1 MVDADVLAAR
11 LDAQLLSTADA
22 TTPEQVVDRLLAVQA
37 QDPRGFR
44 LAVRARS
51 TGLGVDDVERALTE
65 RRSLVVTWLQRGTLH
80 LVTADDYWW
89 LHPLLAPRIVTNNE
103 RRLRQ
108 EGVSARQA
116 DHGVEVITRTLDM
129 GEARTRDELRAL
141 LDDAGVPTAGQALVH
156 VVVAASLRSDIV
168 RGPMAGNHHAFV
180 SARRWL
186 GAPPPAVSRDEALA
200 VLARRYLA
208 GHGPATA
215 DDLAKWTGL
224 PLRDARAGF
233 EAIAG
238 EVMRRDDGLVT
249 LKGARTRAR
258 APAAQLLGPF
268 DPLLHGWASRE
279 PFVGPYRNVVTSNGI
294 FRPVVLVDGRVVATW
309 GLAGGQV
316 TVKTLEPIPS
326 HALDALRRDAADV
339 LRFLALPPSAPVV
352 S

>member
-1 MVDADVLAAR
+1 LT
-11 LDAQLLSTADA
+11 AQLLAGRGA
-22 TTPEQVVDRLLAVQA
+22 RTPEDVVARVLAVQA

-80 LVTADDYWW
+80 LVAADDYWW
-89 LHPLLAPRIVTNNE
+89 LHPLLAPRIVTANE

-116 DHGVEVITRTLDM
+116 DRGVEIIRHALAA

-156 VVVAASLRSDIV
+156 VIVAASLRSDIV
-168 RGPMAGNHHAFV
+168 RGPMVGNHHAFV
-180 SARRWL
+180 SARTWL
-186 GAPPPAVSRDEALA
+186 GPPPGPLARDDALA
-200 VLARRYLA
+200 LLARRYLT

-224 PLRDARAGF
+224 PLRDTRAGF
-233 EAIAG
+233 DAIAG
-238 EVMRRDDGLVT
+238 EVTRRADGLAM
-249 LKGARTRAR
+249 LKGMRTRAG
-258 APAAQLLGPF
+258 APAAKLLGPF

-279 PFVGPYRNVVTSNGI
+279 PFVGPYQNVVTSNGI

-316 TVKTLEPIPS
+316 TVNTLEPVPT
-326 HALDALRRDAADV
+326 HALDALRRETADV
-339 LRFLALPPSAPVV
+339 LRFLALPPRPPVV